1 MPPLSCNTAV
11 LKVPCIKLVLKV
23 LDNSHIVVYYSSIK
37 SIEGQTK
44 YYYR

>member
-1 MPPLSCNTAV
+1 MPPLSYNTVV
-11 LKVPCIKLVLKV
+11 LKVPCVNLVLKV

-37 SIEGQTK
+37 SNEGQTK